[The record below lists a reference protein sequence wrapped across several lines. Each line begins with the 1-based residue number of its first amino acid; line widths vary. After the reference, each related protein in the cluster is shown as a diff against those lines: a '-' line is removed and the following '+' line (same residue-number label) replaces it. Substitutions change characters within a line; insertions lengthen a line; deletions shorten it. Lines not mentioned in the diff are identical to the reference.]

1 MKLALIGTGK
11 IIEDALFAMEPV
23 KTIERTAVFARPHSR
38 DKAEKLAKQYAIK
51 EVYTDYEELLKKTE
65 ADTVYIGLI
74 NSAHYPYAK
83 QALLAGKNVILEKPF
98 TGFYEETKELAQ
110 IANEKKLFIFE
121 AITVLHNEVF
131 YEMKKNLNKLGNIRM
146 ALCNYSQY
154 SSRYDAYLEGDIT
167 HSFDPAY
174 YGGSLYDINVYNV
187 HYCVGLFGEPKNA
200 TYYPNVGPNGIDT
213 SGTLV
218 MEYDGFSAVCTGSK
232 DSDSPGYVSI
242 QGNPFEESYEKIVEQ
257 GLFNREGGDNIMVKV
272 PVIEAGL
279 KAIRTLLDNGA
290 PINAT
295 EVMSVRQTLDVCEV
309 YTRAIRGLH
318 APPRCI
324 FPISPASSMNIS
336 QRVPYGMA
344 SIFPRTTCGRR
355 VLRWLKK
362 STRPFGKTRRPW
374 ALSAAA
380 PVGCTTLP
388 KWLAA
393 RRLLPSTGRVPR
405 KN

>member
-23 KTIERTAVFARPHSR
+23 KTIEKTAVFARPHSR

-98 TGFYEETKELAQ
+98 TGFYEETKELAR

-187 HYCVGLFGEPKNA
+187 HYCVGL
-200 TYYPNVGPNGIDT
+200 
-213 SGTLV
+213 
-218 MEYDGFSAVCTGSK
+218 
-232 DSDSPGYVSI
+232 
-242 QGNPFEESYEKIVEQ
+242 
-257 GLFNREGGDNIMVKV
+257 
-272 PVIEAGL
+272 
-279 KAIRTLLDNGA
+279 
-290 PINAT
+290 
-295 EVMSVRQTLDVCEV
+295 
-309 YTRAIRGLH
+309 
-318 APPRCI
+318 
-324 FPISPASSMNIS
+324 
-336 QRVPYGMA
+336 
-344 SIFPRTTCGRR
+344 
-355 VLRWLKK
+355 
-362 STRPFGKTRRPW
+362 
-374 ALSAAA
+374 SAAK
-380 PVGCTTLP
+380 LD
-388 KWLAA
+388 
-393 RRLLPSTGRVPR
+393 RED
-405 KN
+405 

>member
-51 EVYTDYEELLKKTE
+51 D
-65 ADTVYIGLI
+65 
-74 NSAHYPYAK
+74 
-83 QALLAGKNVILEKPF
+83 VILEKPF

-242 QGNPFEESYEKIVEQ
+242 QGEKGFMKI
-257 GLFNREGGDNIMVKV
+257 DSKPNIASELKTIYVDENVKEKVKDAAGAMV
-272 PVIEAGL
+272 
-279 KAIRTLLDNGA
+279 R
-290 PINAT
+290 
-295 EVMSVRQTLDVCEV
+295 
-309 YTRAIRGLH
+309 TRASSPYDTGIYGL
-318 APPRCI
+318 C
-324 FPISPASSMNIS
+324 
-336 QRVPYGMA
+336 
-344 SIFPRTTCGRR
+344 
-355 VLRWLKK
+355 
-362 STRPFGKTRRPW
+362 
-374 ALSAAA
+374 
-380 PVGCTTLP
+380 
-388 KWLAA
+388 
-393 RRLLPSTGRVPR
+393 
-405 KN
+405 KNDR